1 MAVTLPAPAITP
13 DDVLTHG
20 TGVALQAGLA
30 LLLGSLIIGIAGF
43 SHQSVIH
50 NAAHDVRHSSGF
62 PCH

>member
-1 MAVTLPAPAITP
+1 MAATLPAPATTP
-13 DDVLTHG
+13 DNVLTHE
-20 TGVALQAGLA
+20 TGVALQASLA

-43 SHQSVIH
+43 SHLSVVH